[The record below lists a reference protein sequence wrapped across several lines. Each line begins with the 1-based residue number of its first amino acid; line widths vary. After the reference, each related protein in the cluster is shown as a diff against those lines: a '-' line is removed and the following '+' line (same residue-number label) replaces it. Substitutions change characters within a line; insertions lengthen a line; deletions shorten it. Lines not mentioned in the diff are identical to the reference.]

1 MIIQILFLSSYLQQI
16 QAFAPNAAV
25 VGAMRNRRSAD
36 DGCSNYP
43 TQSFSQGTTTHRNAF
58 RFPFMTDDKVS
69 VSSSR
74 STSQT
79 IVEQYFAAW
88 NKRNMDEAAAC
99 FTEDAEYNDTAFP
112 QPLQGK
118 EQIEKHLYRCA
129 GAFPDTFKFVID
141 DLAVDR
147 ENGKIGAKWHVENGG
162 EELPFTR
169 GTSFYTLDLDSG
181 LIQSGFDVVEPAVI
195 KPGDAGLT
203 LLSQAAKIIEQPVR
217 IVPLVLWGAYMYVVF
232 FSEGIL
238 PGANALVLEQ
248 RTWEEVLN
256 LSLNFFLVAPILNL
270 PFSPVVHPGLEGIFN
285 LLLSWAAM
293 FAGFLSDERDDKKNL
308 MPMLPTVAGMQFL
321 TSAFLLP
328 YLGTRESET
337 EDLEPVFVDDLGAV
351 ARAFESKAVGPFLGS
366 VGLMSIVWAFVG
378 RPEFGGFNERYSSLI
393 DLLSIDRVGSSF
405 LVDLAIFALFQG
417 WLVDDD
423 MTRRGVMQ
431 GEMNTLKAVAKYV
444 PFFGM
449 AAYLFLRP
457 ALPSKDLDL
466 VGVDE

>member
-1 MIIQILFLSSYLQQI
+1 M
-16 QAFAPNAAV
+16 QAFAPNAALSV
-25 VGAMRNRRSAD
+25 RNRRSAD
-36 DGCSNYP
+36 VCNNQQTLP
-43 TQSFSQGTTTHRNAF
+43 VRTITTHRNAF
-58 RFPFMTDDKVS
+58 KFPFVTDNKVS
-69 VSSSR
+69 ASSKE
-74 STSQT
+74 TSQT
-79 IVEQYFAAW
+79 IVEDYFAAW
-88 NKRNMDEAAAC
+88 NIRDMDAAAAC

-112 QPLQGK
+112 QPLEGK
-118 EQIEKHLYRCA
+118 EQIKKHLYRCA
-129 GAFPDTFKFVID
+129 DAFPDTFRFVID
-141 DLAVDR
+141 DLAIDK
-147 ENGKIGAKWHVENGG
+147 ENGKIGSKWHVENEG

-169 GTSFYTLDLDSG
+169 GSSFYTLDLDSG

-203 LLSQAAKIIEQPVR
+203 LLSQAAKVIKEPVR
-217 IVPLVLWGAYMYVVF
+217 VVPLALWGAYMYIVF
-232 FSEGIL
+232 LSEGIL
-238 PGANALVLEQ
+238 PGSNALALEQ

-256 LSLNFFLVAPILNL
+256 LSLNFFLVSPLLNL

-285 LLLSWAAM
+285 LLLAWAAM

-328 YLGTRESET
+328 YLGTRESEQD
-337 EDLEPVFVDDLGAV
+337 DLEPVYADDLGAV
-351 ARAFESKAVGPFLGS
+351 ARAFESKAVGPFLGG

-378 RPEFGGFNERYSSLI
+378 RPEFGGLDERYSSLI

-423 MTRRGVMQ
+423 MKRRGVGQ
-431 GEMNTLKAVAKYV
+431 GEMNALKAIAKYI

-457 ALPSKDLDL
+457 SLPAQDLSTFI
-466 VGVDE
+466 GGDE